1 MTVKIICSK
10 SSLLPFLH
18 ISSVL
23 LYYQFLDLKV
33 KCYISVDKE
42 ALKTRLS
49 VPETLAIH
57 LNQGFYQVGIVKC
70 YISIL
75 RYFTIITIKC
85 PKTAKIKPTFFEHV
99 LIYIF
104 FKFQNIKRNGYMYL
118 FS

>member
-23 LYYQFLDLKV
+23 LYYQFLGLKV
-33 KCYISVDKE
+33 KCYISVNKE

-57 LNQGFYQVGIVKC
+57 LNQGFYQDGIVKC
-70 YISIL
+70 YISIFVTL
-75 RYFTIITIKC
+75 LSLLSNVQKLPNLSQLFLNMSY
-85 PKTAKIKPTFFEHV
+85 
-99 LIYIF
+99 LYLYIPGD
-104 FKFQNIKRNGYMYL
+104 N
-118 FS
+118 